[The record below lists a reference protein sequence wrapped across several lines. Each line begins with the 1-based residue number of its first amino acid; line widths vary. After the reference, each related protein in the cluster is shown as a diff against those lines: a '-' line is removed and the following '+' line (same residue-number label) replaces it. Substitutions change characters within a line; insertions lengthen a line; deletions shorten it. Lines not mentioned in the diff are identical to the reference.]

1 MLSIS
6 ECRLAGL
13 IDVHVHLREPGAT
26 EKEDFNSGTCA
37 ALAGGVT
44 MVLAMPNTN
53 PPITDSRSFN
63 LFQKVTGTVLSLFVK
78 PVDILLITSLHTVSV
93 CPICQLLQQCAA
105 GLLLW
110 AGELSVN
117 YCMARLQ
124 QAWPPF
130 DPYEQQCE
138 QCHVS
143 SHRRRL
149 NVDCL
154 CS

>member
-1 MLSIS
+1 M
-6 ECRLAGL
+6 AGL

-63 LFQKVTGTVLSLFVK
+63 LFQKVTGTVLSFFVK
-78 PVDILLITSLHTVSV
+78 PVDILLIRSLHTDLCLSHLSAAAAV
-93 CPICQLLQQCAA
+93 CSWFAA
-105 GLLLW
+105 V
-110 AGELSVN
+110 GELSVN

-130 DPYEQQCE
+130 DPYQQQCE

>member
-1 MLSIS
+1 MLLTS

-63 LFQKVTGTVLSLFVK
+63 LFQKVNGTVLSLFVK
-78 PVDILLITSLHTVSV
+78 PVNILLIRSLLTVSA

-110 AGELSVN
+110 ASYQSTTAWHVCSRRGRLLIHINSSASSV
-117 YCMARLQ
+117 MFLATV
-124 QAWPPF
+124 
-130 DPYEQQCE
+130 EG
-138 QCHVS
+138 
-143 SHRRRL
+143 
-149 NVDCL
+149 
-154 CS
+154 